1 MAIKKCSICGAS
13 MKKNGFTKAG
23 TQRWRCKACGGSKV
37 VRNDTT
43 SRRLR
48 SFASWLLGKLP
59 QSELTINARTFRDH
73 THGFWGIWPILPICD
88 EVHHVVYMDGI
99 WLSRKCVIL
108 IACTDDHVI
117 GCHLAKTENSKDW
130 AFLTS
135 RIAPPDVPVCDG
147 GGGIERARR
156 SIWPG
161 TRVQRCVFH
170 VSCQVRRCTTTRP
183 KTQAGVD
190 LYALAK
196 ELMRVDSLQGSA
208 EWLAAF
214 HRWCVDYEE
223 FLKERADDGR
233 RFKHERLRKAR
244 KALVALCNAGTLFTH
259 LDEGL
264 AAGGPIPSTSNK
276 IENLNG
282 RIRRMLQ
289 SHRGMSIDHRIKAV
303 FWFCYMQSE
312 CPKGYAAML
321 DAFPDDDKVRE
332 WRMTAAK
339 AGGDETG
346 APARWGEGLVWSEL
360 RHATPYPYAID

>member
-1 MAIKKCSICGAS
+1 
-13 MKKNGFTKAG
+13 MKKNGFAKAG

-48 SFASWLLGKLP
+48 SFVSWPPGKLP
-59 QSELTINARTFRDH
+59 QSELATNARTFREH
-73 THGFWGIWPILPICD
+73 TRRFWRIWPILPVCD
-88 EVHHVVYMDGI
+88 EVHHVVHVDGVR
-99 WLSRKCVIL
+99 LSRKCVIL
-108 IACTDDHVI
+108 IACTDDRVI
-117 GCHLAKTENSKDW
+117 GCHLAKTENSKDR
-130 AFLTS
+130 ACLTS
-135 RIAPPDVPVCDG
+135 RVAPPDALVRDG
-147 GGGIERARR
+147 GGGIEGARR
-156 SIWPG
+156 GVWPN

-170 VSCQVRRCTTTRP
+170 VFCQVRRCTTTTRP

-196 ELMRVDSLQGSA
+196 ELMHVDTLQGSA
-208 EWLAAF
+208 EWPAAF
-214 HRWCVDYEE
+214 HRWCIDYEE
-223 FLKERADDGR
+223 FLKERADDGG
-233 RFKHERLRKAR
+233 RFKHERLRKAG

-264 AAGGPIPSTSNK
+264 VAGGPVPSTSNR
-276 IENLNG
+276 IENLDG

-312 CPKGYAAML
+312 CPVGYAAML

-332 WRMTAAK
+332 WRTMAAE

-360 RHATPYPYAID
+360 HHATPYPYAID